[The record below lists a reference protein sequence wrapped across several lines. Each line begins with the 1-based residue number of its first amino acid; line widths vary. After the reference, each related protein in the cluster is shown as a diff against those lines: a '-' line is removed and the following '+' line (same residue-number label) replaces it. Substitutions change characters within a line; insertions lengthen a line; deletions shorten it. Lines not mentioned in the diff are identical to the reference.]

1 MNLEYILQECARR
14 EASDIFIVTGLP
26 LAFKV
31 SNRLEYLD
39 DTKIMGDDSM
49 ALIEQMYALAK
60 RDSARL
66 LANGDD
72 DFSFSLPG
80 VARFRINTYRQRGT
94 FAAVIRMV
102 SFELPDPKKLN
113 IPDVVLD
120 LADRT
125 KGLVLVTGSAGSGKS
140 TTLACII
147 DRINKTRK
155 NHIVTLEDPIE
166 YLHRHQQ
173 SIVSQRE
180 VAIDTENY
188 VTALRASLRQSPDVI
203 LIGELRDY
211 ETINIAM
218 TAAETGHLVLSSLH
232 TVGAANTI
240 DRVIDAFPANQQT
253 QIRVQLSMILQAVV
267 SQQLIPTTD
276 GKVVPAF
283 EIMMVNSAIRNLIRE
298 SKIHQIDN
306 VITSSSANGSVTMDT
321 SLVSLYEKGQITR
334 EDAIIYSASPELME
348 KRLSR

>member
-1 MNLEYILQECARR
+1 MNLEQILRECARR

-49 ALIEQMYALAK
+49 ALIKEMYALAK

-267 SQQLIPTTD
+267 SQQLLPTTD

-306 VITSSSANGSVTMDT
+306 VITSSSANGSITMDT
-321 SLVSLYEKGQITR
+321 SLVNLYEKGQITR
-334 EDAIIYSASPELME
+334 EDAIIYSTSPELME